1 MAHIEKFKAA
11 QVNGVLEH
19 NARTDE
25 TRPHNHSNE
34 DIDTSRTKDNYE
46 LHSTEGTAQER
57 FHARLK
63 ELHVMK
69 RDDVTVLDGLVVTL
83 PKDVKPEDERKFFGA
98 VYACACEDYGK
109 QNIINATV
117 HKDETSPHIH
127 IGFIPVVQGKL
138 RNGTEC
144 EKVRH
149 SSLITK
155 TYLDTFHQRLSDY
168 VSDHLGY
175 EAEILNGAT
184 ANGNKTVQELK
195 AERAAQRAAELERKV
210 SEQEQIIEGQQQII
224 SNLLGDVPPLVLEPL
239 PPKPTEEPRP
249 REIIQG
255 YPEDFK
261 RNKREIKEWEKAHK
275 VYERKTLPAWESEC
289 AAIETRNAAARQEWE
304 SKYLTADN
312 LHKARQQIAPALSSA
327 RSNEQIAEAER
338 RKAAAERKKAEEER
352 AKAEAERKEQA
363 ARYQQDVQQ
372 GVQREIDKAF
382 NGVPT
387 DREERLEQ
395 FCEKVKFPDG
405 QTVLDKFEEQEESRR
420 QQLKRGLSI
429 GR

>member
-1 MAHIEKFKAA
+1 MAHIKKFKAA

-83 PKDVKPEDERKFFGA
+83 PKDVKPEDERKFFEA
-98 VYACACEDYGK
+98 VYAFACEDYGK

-195 AERAAQRAAELERKV
+195 ADRAKQKADQLQQRVDELEGEVKDLKQTITAYEQALTAAEADTKETKTV
-210 SEQEQIIEGQQQII
+210 KGMFGKAKE
-224 SNLLGDVPPLVLEPL
+224 VPKTADELKRDKAIVGAKLVLQ
-239 PPKPTEEPRP
+239 
-249 REIIQG
+249 REGAVLQ
-255 YPEDFK
+255 
-261 RNKREIKEWEKAHK
+261 REQSVETD
-275 VYERKTLPAWESEC
+275 RQLL
-289 AAIETRNAAARQEWE
+289 AAV
-304 SKYLTADN
+304 
-312 LHKARQQIAPALSSA
+312 
-327 RSNEQIAEAER
+327 
-338 RKAAAERKKAEEER
+338 RKAAAL
-352 AKAEAERKEQA
+352 
-363 ARYQQDVQQ
+363 
-372 GVQREIDKAF
+372 
-382 NGVPT
+382 P
-387 DREERLEQ
+387 
-395 FCEKVKFPDG
+395 
-405 QTVLDKFEEQEESRR
+405 
-420 QQLKRGLSI
+420 
-429 GR
+429 